1 MKMIQD
7 VYIKLQQN
15 MDVEKFYNKV
25 KKSYEENEKVRFI
38 FDTTGSS
45 VNMGD
50 MNKVKGVFDKL
61 EDLTKIKLEETC
73 VIVDGDIKRTI
84 INTFIQSI
92 KNKKPVRIL

>member
-25 KKSYEENEKVRFI
+25 KKSYEENERVRFI

-84 INTFIQSI
+84 ISTFVQSV

>member
-7 VYIKLQQN
+7 VYIKLREN
-15 MDVEKFYNKV
+15 MDVDKFYQKV
-25 KKSYEENEKVRFI
+25 KKSYEDNERVRFI

-50 MNKVKGVFDKL
+50 MNKVKAVFDKL
-61 EDLTKIKLEETC
+61 EELTKIKLEETC
-73 VIVDGDIKRTI
+73 IIVDGDIKRTI
-84 INTFIQSI
+84 ISTFVQSV

>member
-7 VYIKLQQN
+7 VYIKLREN
-15 MDVEKFYNKV
+15 MDFDKFYQKV
-25 KKSYEENEKVRFI
+25 KKSYEDNERVRFI

-50 MNKVKGVFDKL
+50 MNKVKAVFDKL
-61 EDLTKIKLEETC
+61 EELTKIKLEETC
-73 VIVDGDIKRTI
+73 IIVDGDIKRTI
-84 INTFIQSI
+84 ISTFVQSV

>member
-84 INTFIQSI
+84 ISTFVQSV